1 MKKLSTYLFLFLFS
15 FSVPS
20 FADDI
25 SELQIEGIS
34 IGESLLDHMSEEE
47 IITQIE
53 NNKPLYHYT
62 TDEFGQVYK
71 YDGLQ
76 TYFMMSFFVKP
87 DDKNFIIYGI
97 NGGLPHAED
106 INSCY
111 KKMSEISKEFS
122 ATYKNAKKNEETF
135 NNPGDT
141 TGRSKM
147 KQVNFI
153 FKSGDKI
160 KIVCTD
166 FEENFRIKNNLIDGL
181 DIIIQSKEVT
191 DWLSNRIN

>member
-1 MKKLSTYLFLFLFS
+1 MKKLSAYLFLILFS
-15 FSVPS
+15 FSAPS

-25 SELQIEGIS
+25 SEYQIEGIS
-34 IGESLLDHMSEEE
+34 IGDSLLDYMSEEE
-47 IITQIE
+47 IITGIE
-53 NNKPLYHYT
+53 NNKYMYNYT

-76 TYFMMSFFVKP
+76 TYYMMSFFVKP
-87 DDKNFIIYGI
+87 ADKNFIIYAITGT
-97 NGGLPHAED
+97 LPHAED

-122 ATYKNAKKNEETF
+122 ATYKNAKKNEDTF
-135 NNPGDT
+135 NNPGDP

-166 FEENFRIKNNLIDGL
+166 FEENLRIKNNWIDGL
-181 DIIIQSKEVT
+181 DIIVQRKEVT
-191 DWLSNRIN
+191 DWLSKRIN

>member
-1 MKKLSTYLFLFLFS
+1 MKKLSTYLFLILFS
-15 FSVPS
+15 FSALS

-25 SELQIEGIS
+25 SDFQIEGIS
-34 IGESLLDHMSEEE
+34 IGDSLLDYMSEEE
-47 IITQIE
+47 IITGIE
-53 NNKPLYHYT
+53 NSKYMYNYT

-87 DDKNFIIYGI
+87 DDKNFIIYAI
-97 NGGLPHAED
+97 GGSLPHTDD

-122 ATYKNAKKNEETF
+122 ATYKNAKKKERTLNHAV
-135 NNPGDT
+135 DQ
-141 TGRSKM
+141 TGRSKA
-147 KQVNFI
+147 KEVNFI

-160 KIVCTD
+160 KIICMD
-166 FEENFRIKNNLIDGL
+166 FEESLRIKNNWIDGL
-181 DIIIQSKEVT
+181 DITIQRKEVI
-191 DWLSNRIN
+191 DWMKKRIN

>member
-1 MKKLSTYLFLFLFS
+1 MKILLTFFILLFS
-15 FSVPS
+15 SLVV
-20 FADDI
+20 AEDI
-25 SELQIEGIS
+25 SDFQIEGIS
-34 IGESLLDHMSEEE
+34 IGDSLLDHMSKEE

-76 TYFMMSFFVKP
+76 TYYMMSFFVKP
-87 DDKNFIIYGI
+87 ADKNFIIYAITGT
-97 NGGLPHAED
+97 LPHAED

-122 ATYKNAKKNEETF
+122 ATYKNAKKKERTF
-135 NNPGDT
+135 NHAVDQ
-141 TGRSKM
+141 TGRSKA
-147 KQVNFI
+147 KEVNFI

-160 KIVCTD
+160 KIICMD
-166 FEENFRIKNNLIDGL
+166 FEESLRIKNNWIDGL
-181 DIIIQSKEVT
+181 DITIERKEVG
-191 DWLSNRIN
+191 DWLIKRIN